1 MLDEVLFM
9 QARLFRMFR
18 EQCQLSPSQ
27 ANEIFEQ
34 QGIWR
39 FIEECYDYL
48 HLEGDEAVLSDIFRK
63 LSAQGVAL

>member
-1 MLDEVLFM
+1 MLDEMLFM
-9 QARLFRMFR
+9 EARLFRMFR
-18 EQCQLSPSQ
+18 EQCHLSPFQ

-48 HLEGDEAVLSDIFRK
+48 HLGSDEAALSDIFQK
-63 LSAQGVAL
+63 LSAQGASL